1 MNKDAAAWL
10 ALRIIGLLALG
21 RALLSLFSTPAE
33 IFYLSKLYGAAF
45 AGLASQT
52 HQMLIQMWVGIG
64 MAFVQSIFFA
74 LVAFYF
80 LRRGRAIHKLL
91 MHESTK

>member
-1 MNKDAAAWL
+1 MNKDSAGWL

-21 RALLSLFSTPAE
+21 RTFLSLLSMAVDAFNLWKLFGVNSET
-33 IFYLSKLYGAAF
+33 
-45 AGLASQT
+45 LASQT
-52 HQMLIQMWVGIG
+52 QRLILQTWVGIG
-64 MAFVQSIFFA
+64 IALVQSFFFA

-91 MHESTK
+91 MHESG